1 MSDDE
6 EVSASEE
13 EEEDDEGKEE
23 EDGEPPAEGEEA
35 PAEVESKKA
44 PPPSND
50 RNALEEM
57 RAKRAQK
64 MAAMFG
70 SKGPQKFSSAKAGD
84 DDEDRVEMLG
94 KLKYRCANWAVPL
107 DAKKTE
113 HPEEWTERQAED
125 FLKRFLLTG
134 RESSLDY
141 AGKKKLEKQIEW
153 VTRNTTAD
161 MRPAIRTALV
171 KTQGTNQAAS
181 ALASLGFAAKKDWV
195 KNESEE
201 HFKLQH
207 LGIKEAMA
215 ENAAK
220 TAALKERGLVKDER
234 FSMLQKMGAESGM
247 LDQFEKKDEDDSDA
261 DGDEDGEAEDDE
273 DFAAAVQADG
283 SDADEDDVD
292 DDKEEDPDAAER
304 ARLEQR
310 ALGT

>member
-1 MSDDE
+1 MSDDDE

-23 EDGEPPAEGEEA
+23 EDGEPPAEGEGA
-35 PAEVESKKA
+35 SAAVESKKA
-44 PPPSND
+44 PPSND

-57 RAKRAQK
+57 RAKRAAK

-70 SKGPQKFSSAKAGD
+70 SKGPAKFGVPKAGD
-84 DDEDRVEMLG
+84 TEEERIEMLG
-94 KLKYRCANWAVPL
+94 KLKYRCANWAVPKE
-107 DAKKTE
+107 AKKGE

-125 FLKRFLLTG
+125 FLKKFLLTG

-171 KTQGTNQAAS
+171 KSKGTNQAAS
-181 ALASLGFAAKKDWV
+181 ALASLGFSAKKDWV
-195 KNESEE
+195 KNEADE
-201 HFKLQH
+201 HFKLTH

-220 TAALKERGLVKDER
+220 TAALKEVGLVKDER
-234 FSMLQKMGAESGM
+234 FAMLQDMGAKSGM
-247 LDQFEKKDEDDSDA
+247 LDQFKDDDEDGS
-261 DGDEDGEAEDDE
+261 DEDGEAGSDEDDDDDDE
-273 DFAAAVQADG
+273 DMGGEDG
-283 SDADEDDVD
+283 A
-292 DDKEEDPDAAER
+292 P
-304 ARLEQR
+304 
-310 ALGT
+310 G